1 MKKTG
6 QLQSKRKKPS
16 CKKCG
21 GTSFKNLITTYPL
34 DLIDRQILVQRVS
47 VKKCLDCKTLFPTPK
62 GKEKL
67 ERCLQAFLS
76 LPL

>member
-6 QLQSKRKKPS
+6 QLESKRKKLS
-16 CKKCG
+16 CEKCG

-34 DLIDRQILVQRVS
+34 DLIDKQIMVQRVS
-47 VKKCLDCKTLFPTPK
+47 VKQCLDCKTLFPTTK

-67 ERCLQAFLS
+67 ERFLQAFLS
-76 LPL
+76 LPF